1 MLVCFNSKLLHAPRR
16 LSIKTLRNTPSS
28 LSAGIHHQTS
38 HILRPTSMTTID
50 LTATEKNICSL
61 LKSFVAVSPFEK
73 PIVCRITGGWVR
85 DKLLGLESHDLDIA
99 IDTYTG
105 LEFAEAL
112 NKYIDGNS
120 EKLGLSAKS
129 IHKIERNPEK
139 SKHLETATTK
149 LYGLDIDFVNL
160 RCEEY
165 ADDSR
170 IPTIRFG
177 TPEEDAFRR
186 DATLNALFYN
196 VMEDKI
202 EDFTKRGLED
212 LKAGILRTPLDPFE
226 TFKEDP
232 LRVLRIIRFASRFG
246 FSIASQALN
255 TMKDPIIHQALIH
268 KISRERVGVEIM
280 KTLTGPRPAEGL
292 QIISDLDL
300 EEAVFNTLPPDSKS
314 QVPPYNQLPPSKLG
328 SNIKNWQLCMNHK
341 SISKY
346 LDDASI
352 PASFHMFAW
361 LGLPYLRLA
370 SITGLVGKKTS
381 SLSFI
386 FISESL
392 KMISTSETSF
402 VANSI
407 DSIHSA
413 REAVSSQSTSSRKE
427 LGTYI
432 RSAGK
437 YWKLHIIYSL
447 IYELSSCGGSDK
459 EKCIDS
465 YGQFFALVDHHNLGE
480 AWALKPILNGGEIQK
495 ALKRKPGPWMSK
507 LMDEIIGLQ
516 LENPDITK
524 EDVYKYLE
532 EAGANLD
539 EQSLKKQKN

>member
-1 MLVCFNSKLLHAPRR
+1 MLVCSGSRLLQAPRR
-16 LSIKTLRNTPSS
+16 LSIKTLRFTPC
-28 LSAGIHHQTS
+28 LGIHHQTS
-38 HILRPTSMTTID
+38 QILHATSMTTTIE
-50 LTATEKNICSL
+50 LTVTEKNICSL

-112 NKYIDGNS
+112 NKYIDENS
-120 EKLGLSAKS
+120 ESLGLSAKS

-202 EDFTKRGLED
+202 EDFTNRGLED

-246 FSIASQALN
+246 FTIASEALN
-255 TMKDPIIHQALIH
+255 IMKDPIIHQALIH
-268 KISRERVGVEIM
+268 KISRERVGVEIL

-292 QIISDLDL
+292 QIIGDLNL

-314 QVPPYNQLPPSKLG
+314 QVPPYNELPPSKLD
-328 SNIKNWQLCMNHK
+328 SNIENWKFCINHK

-346 LDDASI
+346 LDDATV
-352 PASFHMFAW
+352 PPSFNMFVW

-370 SITGLVGKKTS
+370 SITGRLGKKTNP
-381 SLSFI
+381 LSFI

-392 KMISTSETSF
+392 KMISTSEAFF

-407 DSIHSA
+407 DGIHSA
-413 REAVSSQSTSSRKE
+413 REAVSARNSLSRKE

-432 RSAGK
+432 RTSGK
-437 YWKLHIIYSL
+437 YWKLHVIYGL
-447 IYELSSCGGSDK
+447 ISELSLEASDK
-459 EKCIDS
+459 ETCIGN
-465 YGQFFALVDHHNLGE
+465 YGQFLALIDRYNLAE
-480 AWALKPILNGGEIQK
+480 AWSLRPVLNGGEIQK

-507 LMDEIIGLQ
+507 LMDDIIGLQ
-516 LENPDITK
+516 LENPEITK
-524 EDVYKYLE
+524 ADVYKYLE
-532 EAGANLD
+532 GAESGLD
-539 EQSLKKQKN
+539 EQSIKKQRN